1 MASDPLALEIDKD
14 LHGPLFL
21 AIAEAITRD
30 IMRGRLRPG
39 ARLPGTRA
47 LARELGVHRNTV
59 DAAYQDLLTQGW
71 LHAEPARGTF
81 VAQDLPEGMAEP
93 VAVPIPAHAPARRPP
108 LAFTD
113 GAPDPK
119 LVPDK
124 ALARAF
130 RRALLSPAF
139 RSGAD
144 YGDARGTPVL
154 RQALASHLASDRG
167 VVADP
172 ARLLITRGS
181 QMALFLAA
189 KAALNPGEVIAVEE
203 PGYPLAWEAFRAAGV
218 VVEGVPIDA
227 GGLSV
232 AALEAAVA
240 RDPRI
245 KAVYVTPHHQYPT
258 TVTMGAARRLQLLE
272 LVERHGLTLIEDDY
286 DHEYRFEGRP
296 VLPLAARA
304 PADLPLIYVGSLSK
318 LLSPGIRLGYAVAP
332 EPLLGRMAAA
342 RAAIDRQGDAPLEAA
357 LAELIRDG
365 DLGRHARKA
374 RRIYRARRDVLAS
387 ALSERFGTRI
397 DFDVPAGGLALWLR
411 CRDVSAESWAAR
423 AGEAGLALLPGTRF
437 ALERSAPQAFRL
449 GYAALG
455 EAQIARA
462 VEILARSWPG
472 AAASA
477 GTAGRE

>member
-1 MASDPLALEIDKD
+1 MRDPLALEIDPGQS
-14 LHGPLFL
+14 GPLFL

-30 IMRGRLRPG
+30 ITRGRLRPG

-47 LARELGVHRNTV
+47 LARELGVNRNTV
-59 DAAYQDLLTQGW
+59 DAAYQELLTQGW
-71 LHAEPARGTF
+71 LQAEPARGTF
-81 VAQDLPEGMAEP
+81 VAQDLPQGMLARSAAPVPVEP
-93 VAVPIPAHAPARRPP
+93 VAPRAG

-139 RSGAD
+139 RAGAD
-144 YGDARGTPVL
+144 YGDARGTLSL
-154 RQALASHLASDRG
+154 RQALAGYLATDRG

-189 KAALNPGEVIAVEE
+189 RAVLAPGEVIAVEE
-203 PGYPLAWEAFRAAGV
+203 PGYPLAWAAFRAAGA
-218 VVEGVPIDA
+218 GVRGLPVDGGGLRIDA
-227 GGLSV
+227 LD
-232 AALEAAVA
+232 AALAQ
-240 RDPRI
+240 DPRI
-245 KAVYVTPHHQYPT
+245 RAVYVTPHHQYPT
-258 TVTMGAARRLQLLE
+258 MVSMGAARRLQLLE
-272 LVERHGLTLIEDDY
+272 LAQRHGVALIEDDY

-304 PADLPLIYVGSLSK
+304 PEGLPLIYVGSLSK
-318 LLSPGIRLGYAVAP
+318 LLSPGIRLGYALAP
-332 EPLLGRMAAA
+332 EPLLRRMAEA

-374 RRIYRARRDVLAS
+374 RRVYRARRDLLAGLLGEHLVGR
-387 ALSERFGTRI
+387 AE
-397 DFDVPAGGLALWLR
+397 FDLPAGGLALWLR
-411 CRDVSAESWAAR
+411 CAGVSADLWAER
-423 AGEAGLALLPGTRF
+423 AGQAGLALLPGARF
-437 ALERSAPQAFRL
+437 ALEGPAPQAFRL
-449 GYAALG
+449 GYAALDEG
-455 EAQIARA
+455 RIAKA
-462 VEILARSWPG
+462 VAILSRTFPG
-472 AAASA
+472 
-477 GTAGRE
+477 